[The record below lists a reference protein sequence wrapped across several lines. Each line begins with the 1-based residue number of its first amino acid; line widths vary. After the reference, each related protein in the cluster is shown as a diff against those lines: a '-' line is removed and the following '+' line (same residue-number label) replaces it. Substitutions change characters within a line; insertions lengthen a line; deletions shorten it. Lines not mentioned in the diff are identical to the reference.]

1 LSYPK
6 YAIVDSG
13 ELTPPPSNP
22 NIMTPENEA
31 KLEASIKRFGF
42 FRPVIVREL
51 EDKLEIVGGE
61 HRWEIARRHGMKVPI
76 MNLGPISDQ
85 EAREILLADNARYG
99 VDDTLSLA
107 EFLKEMGDV
116 AVDDLQ
122 DFLPYTETDLTEIFS
137 SVDIALDD
145 LDIAES
151 FEKDEEKDAEP
162 PAVKA
167 PKTHTI
173 MRFKVALADAE
184 RLTEVIAKTQKHH
197 GYTTADELTNAGDAL
212 VHLVFGSTARIEPA
226 EEPAFELDDIDEIDL
241 EDLGE

>member
-1 LSYPK
+1 MSYPK
-6 YAIVDSG
+6 YAIVEAD

-42 FRPVIVREL
+42 FRPVIVRERGG
-51 EDKLEIVGGE
+51 DLEIVGGE

-122 DFLPYTETDLTEIFS
+122 DFLPYTEHDLTEIFS

-145 LDIAES
+145 LEISAE
-151 FEKDEEKDAEP
+151 FEKAEEKEEDP

-173 MRFKVALADAE
+173 MRFKVALTDAE
-184 RLTEVIAKTQKHH
+184 RLTELIAKTQKHH

-212 VHLVFGSTARIEPA
+212 VHIVLGAVTPA
-226 EEPAFELDDIDEIDL
+226 EPDAEPAFELDDVDGLDL
-241 EDLGE
+241 EELE

>member
-1 LSYPK
+1 MSYPK
-6 YAIVDSG
+6 YAIVEAD

-42 FRPVIVREL
+42 FRPVIVRERGG
-51 EDKLEIVGGE
+51 DLEIVGGE

-122 DFLPYTETDLTEIFS
+122 DFLPYTEHDLTEIFS

-145 LDIAES
+145 LEISAE
-151 FEKDEEKDAEP
+151 FEKAEEKEEDP

-173 MRFKVALADAE
+173 MRFKVALTDAE
-184 RLTEVIAKTQKHH
+184 RLTELIAKTQKHH

-212 VHLVFGSTARIEPA
+212 VHIVLGAVAPAEPA
-226 EEPAFELDDIDEIDL
+226 EEPAFELDDVDGLDL
-241 EDLGE
+241 EELE